1 VHKIMRLA
9 GTLIAAAAVVL
20 MVGGFTVRPTAGAAA
35 RQPAASAA
43 GKIRPGG
50 LLVRTT
56 AGQAGTASA
65 RAAASLA
72 NALESTNWAGYA
84 SHQANVS
91 FRQVEATFFVPYLNC
106 AVSPGGTPPTA
117 SSAWVGIDGFTSTT
131 VEQDGIEADC
141 SGATASYSAWY
152 EAFPAPE
159 VTSSITINPGDS
171 VTAIVAY
178 SKTTQKFRMTV
189 TDNNN
194 GQHFSVTK
202 VCGPATCKRSS
213 AEVISEAPSEVSGT
227 TVTQLPLADYG
238 AESFTNVSV
247 TSTSGFTGGLR
258 SARWG
263 AARII
268 QVGST
273 SGNVIGQSTPLHGT
287 IFDNYWLGE
296 I

>member
-1 VHKIMRLA
+1 MRKNLRMA
-9 GTLIAAAAVVL
+9 GTLAAAAAVVL
-20 MVGGFTVRPTAGAAA
+20 MVGGFTSRPAVGGTAA
-35 RQPAASAA
+35 QPAAAA
-43 GKIRPGG
+43 VAKIRPGG

-56 AGQAGTASA
+56 PKAGSSAAREAAGI
-65 RAAASLA
+65 A
-72 NALESTNWAGYA
+72 NAIESTNWAGYV

-106 AVSPGGTPPTA
+106 TVSPGGTTPTA
-117 SSAWVGIDGFTSTT
+117 SSAWVGIDGFTSGT

-141 SGATASYSAWY
+141 NGATPSYSAWY
-152 EAFPAPE
+152 EVFPAAE
-159 VTSSITINPGDS
+159 VTSSITVSPGDS
-171 VTAIVAY
+171 VTALVAY
-178 SKTTQKFRMTV
+178 SKATQKFRMTV

-238 AESFTNVSV
+238 AESFASVAITN
-247 TSTSGFTGGLR
+247 TSGFTGGFR

-263 AARII
+263 AARVI
-268 QVGST
+268 QVGAT
-273 SGNVIGQSTPLHGT
+273 SGNVIGQPTTLHGT